1 MPKLNITTKPLTA
14 LSSTAARISFA
25 AAALFFILFAALH
38 FLEPEF
44 DPSWR
49 FISEYELG
57 QYGWLM
63 VIAFLSLMVSS
74 ASLFVAICSQIR
86 TIGGYIGLAFLAL
99 STIGFLMAAIFI
111 TDPIM
116 IGKATEHGSLHSTGA
131 ALGGNIAG
139 AALFLGWSLA
149 RNKAWGSIRRSLLW
163 ITAIAGVGWVAAI
176 GMSVM
181 IAQSHSKF
189 GPGLLVGWPNR
200 VLIVAYAGWMM
211 ALAWRVLQLRTR
223 LDAHSSSPGHIDSV

>member
-1 MPKLNITTKPLTA
+1 MPKNNVVTKPLTA
-14 LSSTAARISFA
+14 FSESAARVAFA
-25 AAALFFILFAALH
+25 AAVVFLVLFAMLH
-38 FLEPEF
+38 VIEPEF

-57 QYGWLM
+57 QFGWIM
-63 VIAFLSLMVSS
+63 VIAFLALAVSS
-74 ASLFVAICSQIR
+74 VGLFMAIQSQIR

-99 STIGFLMAAIFI
+99 SAIGFLMAAIFT
-111 TDPIM
+111 TDPIT

-149 RNKAWGSIRRSLLW
+149 RNKAWGSTRRSLLW

-176 GMSVM
+176 YMSAM

-211 ALAWRVLQLRTR
+211 ALAWRAAQLSKQR
-223 LDAHSSSPGHIDSV
+223 S